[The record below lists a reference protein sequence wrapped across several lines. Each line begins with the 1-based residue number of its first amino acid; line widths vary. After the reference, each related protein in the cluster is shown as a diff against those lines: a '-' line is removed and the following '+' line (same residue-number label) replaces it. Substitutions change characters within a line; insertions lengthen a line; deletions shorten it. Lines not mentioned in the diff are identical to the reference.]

1 MDWAPA
7 EEILSMLRLD
17 MVMLM
22 DADRKIECGICNKT
36 FNSDEALA
44 MHTKAKHHEPEK
56 KRLLAPQA
64 QKKIRNIAFILIA
77 IIAIGFVIS
86 YAISSI
92 KNLPPIDI
100 SGHIEAS
107 PASHVLREPMPI
119 AVQKHMLEHADGEGR
134 PGVVINYNC
143 ENFVCE
149 PTLITELEGF
159 AQRYDYVYVAPFTNM
174 SVKIALT
181 KLGRIETMDRYDEKL
196 IEAFILGSAS

>member
-1 MDWAPA
+1 MP
-7 EEILSMLRLD
+7 
-17 MVMLM
+17 M
-22 DADRKIECGICNKT
+22 DADQKIECGICSKT
-36 FNSDEALA
+36 FNGDEALA
-44 MHTKAKHHEPEK
+44 MHTKAKHNVPEK
-56 KRLLAPQA
+56 KQLFAPHA

-77 IIAIGFVIS
+77 IIAIGFVIF

-92 KNLPPIDI
+92 KILPPIDI
-100 SGHIEAS
+100 SGHVEES

-119 AVQKHMLEHADGEGR
+119 AVQKHMLEHADGEGS

-149 PTLITELEGF
+149 PTLITKLEAF

-181 KLGRIETMDRYDEKL
+181 KFGKIETMDRYDEKL
-196 IEAFILGSAS
+196 IEAFILGPVS

>member
-1 MDWAPA
+1 MLP
-7 EEILSMLRLD
+7 EEILSMLRLY

-22 DADRKIECGICNKT
+22 GADQKIECGICDKT

-56 KRLLAPQA
+56 KQLFAPRA
-64 QKKIRNIAFILIA
+64 QKKIRNIVIVLIA
-77 IIAIGFVIS
+77 IIAIGFVIF
-86 YAISSI
+86 YAVSSI
-92 KNLPPIDI
+92 KILPPTDI

-107 PASHVLREPMPI
+107 PASHVLKEPMPI

-149 PTLITELEGF
+149 PALITKLEGF

-174 SVKIALT
+174 GVKIALT
-181 KLGRIETMDRYDEKL
+181 KLGKIETMDRYDEKL
-196 IEAFILGSAS
+196 IEAFIVGPAG

>member
-1 MDWAPA
+1 
-7 EEILSMLRLD
+7 
-17 MVMLM
+17 M
-22 DADRKIECGICNKT
+22 DAGQKIECGICGKA

-44 MHTKAKHHEPEK
+44 MHTKAKHNRPEK
-56 KRLLAPQA
+56 RQLFAPHA

-77 IIAIGFVIS
+77 IIAIGFVIF
-86 YAISSI
+86 YAISGI
-92 KNLPPIDI
+92 KILPPIDI
-100 SGHIEAS
+100 SGHVEES

-143 ENFVCE
+143 ENFACE
-149 PTLITELEGF
+149 PALIAKLEAF

-181 KLGRIETMDRYDEKL
+181 KLGNIETMGEYDEKL
-196 IEAFILGSAS
+196 IEAFILGQVS